1 MKRVRL
7 TALSIFAIAS
17 LLLFQNCDETD
28 EKTAKE
34 ILIEILT
41 GKTEWTVASVVVP
54 DGTATDATDW
64 DSFKVKFTSSNMT
77 TSGHPTGAEAVWPT
91 GIYTVAD
98 DGKTVTRADDVVMT
112 ISPASESGFTA
123 RFTVPDGTDIG
134 GRIAALGGDYTF
146 NMK

>member
-7 TALSIFAIAS
+7 TALSFFAIAS
-17 LLLFQNCDETD
+17 LLLFQNCNETD

-41 GKTEWTVASVVVP
+41 GKTEWIVSNVVVP

-64 DSFKVKFTSSNMT
+64 DSFKVSITSSNMT
-77 TSGHPTGAEAVWPT
+77 TSSHPAGAEAVWPS

-98 DGKTVTRADDVVMT
+98 DGKTVTRADGLTMV
-112 ISPASESGFTA
+112 ISPATESGFTA
-123 RFTVPDGTDIG
+123 RFTIPDGTDIG
-134 GRIAALGGDYTF
+134 GRIAALGGEYTF